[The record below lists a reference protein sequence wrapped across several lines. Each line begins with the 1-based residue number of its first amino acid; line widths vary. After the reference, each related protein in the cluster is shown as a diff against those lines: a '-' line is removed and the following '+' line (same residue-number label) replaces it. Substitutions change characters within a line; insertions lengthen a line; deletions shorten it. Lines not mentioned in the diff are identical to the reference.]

1 MDVKLEVVDSPPAA
15 PSRKGIRF
23 LDELGRGTATWD
35 GAAIAHSVVHH
46 LVAHS
51 KCRAL
56 FATHYH
62 DLVASWAGH
71 ADVQL
76 GHMDCLVDPESDTV
90 VFLYLGLSVPAK
102 TRDWTHDYSHALTIW
117 AILACLAGRAL
128 HVYPLSVAINRG
140 AARAREARRRAS
152 VTRRAILVRAVLVLR
167 LVNDEPTRPQA
178 PPRRHRPR

>member
-1 MDVKLEVVDSPPAA
+1 MPPRKSSTGSSDGKKQTTLSSFFKKASATPKPAKVRPGSEVVGKRLKVWWPA
-15 PSRKGIRF
+15 
-23 LDELGRGTATWD
+23 D
-35 GAAIAHSVVHH
+35 GAWYAGRVASLTAGGATHEVRYDDGDVDH

-90 VFLYLGLSVPAK
+90 VFLYKLTDGCSPKSFGINVAK
-102 TRDWTHDYSHALTIW
+102 
-117 AILACLAGRAL
+117 LAKLPKKVLDRA
-128 HVYPLSVAINRG
+128 
-140 AARAREARRRAS
+140 AAKSAEFEAKLKAKS
-152 VTRRAILVRAVLVLR
+152 
-167 LVNDEPTRPQA
+167 QA
-178 PPRRHRPR
+178 K